1 MMLLY
6 ICRRIAV
13 TRVSVIK
20 SLFHLSV
27 MAVASNLMIIFPDSY
42 APSLSLIIALLGLS
56 VLYIGLVVWLI
67 KCLKCDKVIPEWKI
81 FLLFGVLS
89 ASPFLLAIVLLV
101 IFCQ

>member
-20 SLFHLSV
+20 SLFHWSV
-27 MAVASNLMIIFPDSY
+27 MAVASDLMIIFPDSY

-67 KCLKCDKVIPEWKI
+67 KCLKCDKVIPDWKI
-81 FLLFGVLS
+81 FLLFGMLS